1 MSIQQLAW
9 VFATFL
15 GLGACGTMQTG
26 LPKLSDVLNSAAET
40 QTAQSIDA
48 DMLRASLTPQVLAQA
63 ETRLLILEV
72 PTRDAVAVLS
82 LINTNQGV
90 DTYLTADGVSISL
103 RDGIVVAT
111 RGFGFDLM
119 TAEISET
126 LAALKQGST
135 SAVRIHRYLDG
146 ENHTDLRSFVCDVTV
161 QRNLSAVEICH
172 SATFSFENSYN
183 FNDNGFIVESRQWVS
198 SEIGYVRVNILN

>member
-40 QTAQSIDA
+40 QTSRAIDA

-63 ETRLLILEV
+63 EARLLILEV

-82 LINTNQGV
+82 LVNTNQGV

-103 RDGIVVAT
+103 QDGIIVAT

-119 TAEISET
+119 TAEVSET
-126 LAALKQGST
+126 LAALKQGSS

-161 QRNLSAVEICH
+161 KRDLPAVEICH
-172 SATFSFENSYN
+172 SATVSFENSYN
-183 FNDNGFIVESRQWVS
+183 FNDNGFIVESQQWVS
-198 SEIGYVRVNILN
+198 AEIGSVRINILN

>member
-40 QTAQSIDA
+40 QTSQAIDA

-82 LINTNQGV
+82 LVNTNQGV

-103 RDGIVVAT
+103 QDGIVVAT

-119 TAEISET
+119 TAEVSET
-126 LAALKQGST
+126 LAALKQGSS

-146 ENHTDLRSFVCDVTV
+146 ENHTDPRSFVCDVTV
-161 QRNLSAVEICH
+161 RRDLSAVEICH
-172 SATFSFENSYN
+172 SATVSFENSYN
-183 FNDNGFIVESRQWVS
+183 FNDNRFIVESRQWVS
-198 SEIGYVRVNILN
+198 PEIGSVRINILN